1 MKRFEEI
8 IKIGEKAEVSGYAM
22 EAVKANWR
30 QICEWLGKGLSVDDV
45 AVALQKRGI
54 NVSRRTI
61 FNFLQRLGL
70 SSVEIKHAYMEYEKA
85 EKLTRLEKLAEKE
98 KALKVVPSSEE
109 ELEQALPWLKDLKLE
124 KDRKTIT
131 HYIRIWLDLCAKLNK
146 HPDHITT
153 EDLENYVKMKQM
165 EWIEKKGVDFERR
178 HVKANFSADIITPL
192 RVFAQYQGLRITPKL
207 KTSEYESPYRSVRLS
222 VEARYHVLRLAKE
235 MFPRD
240 FAWIR
245 ASLLALYNLGFRA
258 EELTNVS
265 FEETEHYVIARSH
278 GKRGLEYERVLSKEV
293 YKYIK
298 GYLPLT
304 PTQLQSL
311 RKKLV
316 KIYQRLAKEGILKEN
331 DLTFKY
337 ACSHPLHVWRHTAT
351 NDLIDVTDYNLGVIA
366 EQLGWKNPAMIYK
379 VYGRMSRTKLA
390 EALGLVPKK
399 VEVKF
404 EYVYNSWKEKAKKE
418 GLL

>member
-8 IKIGEKAEVSGYAM
+8 VRAGEKASVSGYAM
-22 EAVKANWR
+22 EAVKSNWR

-61 FNFLQRLGL
+61 FNFLQKLGL
-70 SSVEIKHAYMEYEKA
+70 SSVEIKHAYMENEKA
-85 EKLTRLEKLAEKE
+85 QRLTKMEKLAEKQR
-98 KALKVVPSSEE
+98 ALKVVPSSRE
-109 ELEQALPWLKDLKLE
+109 ELEKALSWFSDLKAE
-124 KDRKTIT
+124 KDEKTLS
-131 HYIRIWLDLCAKLNK
+131 HYTKAWLELCQFCQK
-146 HPDHITT
+146 HPSDITT
-153 EDLENYVKMKQM
+153 EDLEEFLKAKLM
-165 EWIEKKGVDFERR
+165 EWQENGKDTSLK
-178 HVKANFSADIITPL
+178 HVKANFSSMYITPL

-207 KTSEYESPYRSVRLS
+207 KTSEYESPYRSVRFS
-222 VEARYHVLRLAKE
+222 VKARYYALKFAKE
-235 MFPRD
+235 MFRED

-293 YKYIK
+293 YRYIK

-304 PTQLQSL
+304 PTQLKLL
-311 RKKLV
+311 RKRLV
-316 KIYQRLAKEGILKEN
+316 KIYERLAKEGILKEN

-404 EYVYNSWKEKAKKE
+404 EYVYNSWKEKAKNE